1 MSNGNG
7 NKTIKNKNILKL
19 ARQLKKTG
27 RLQMSDIDEAEKML
41 NKMAPGEK
49 KARFGESDDYQDMVA
64 NKLKTAMG
72 DLLGATPGQLKS
84 IRPNIF
90 EQTLKRDRIQP
101 PKQRPFRDDGTKPVL
116 DSKGNIVKN
125 LRQKAKQG
133 GQFQEVDVIDLTT
146 EMVIDE

>member
-27 RLQMSDIDEAEKML
+27 RLEDADINEAEKMF

-49 KARFGESDDYQDMVA
+49 KARFGEMDDYQNMVA
-64 NKLKTAMG
+64 KKLEAGMKEMIGGIGKRMMSVPDLGLGPQPSRNKL
-72 DLLGATPGQLKS
+72 
-84 IRPNIF
+84 
-90 EQTLKRDRIQP
+90 
-101 PKQRPFRDDGTKPVL
+101 GTKPVL
-116 DSKGNIVKN
+116 DTQGNPVKN
-125 LRQKAKQG
+125 LRQAAKQG
-133 GQFQEVDVIDLTT
+133 GQFQEVDVVDLTT

>member
-1 MSNGNG
+1 MSNGD
-7 NKTIKNKNILKL
+7 KTVKNKNILKL

-27 RLQMSDIDEAEKML
+27 RLEDADINEAEKMF

-49 KARFGESDDYQDMVA
+49 KARFGESDDFQDMVQ
-64 NKLKTAMG
+64 NKLKAGMG
-72 DLLGATPGQLKS
+72 ELFATSPS
-84 IRPNIF
+84 AIF
-90 EQTLKRDRIQP
+90 RQTLRKDRLQKPI
-101 PKQRPFRDDGTKPVL
+101 RPFRDDGTKPVL

>member
-27 RLQMSDIDEAEKML
+27 RLGDADINEAEKIF

-49 KARFGESDDYQDMVA
+49 KARFGEMDDYQDMVA
-64 NKLKTAMG
+64 KRLKAGMG
-72 DLLGATPGQLKS
+72 ELFGAPPKIL
-84 IRPNIF
+84 
-90 EQTLKRDRIQP
+90 QTLPKDRIQRP
-101 PKQRPFRDDGTKPVL
+101 LRRPFRDDGTKPVL
-116 DSKGNIVKN
+116 DSSGKPVKN